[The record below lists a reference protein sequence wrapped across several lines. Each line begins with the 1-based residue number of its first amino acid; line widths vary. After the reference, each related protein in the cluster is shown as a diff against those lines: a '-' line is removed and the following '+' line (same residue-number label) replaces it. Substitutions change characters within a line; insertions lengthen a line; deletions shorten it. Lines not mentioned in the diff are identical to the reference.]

1 MTGALLSSQKYCS
14 LAGFSLLLAAV
25 TFWIAWVLMPGV
37 GITDAALILQLVS
50 ENRNQVLLS
59 SVIQLLSSACF
70 APLPFALMAVMHRKN
85 STMLVAGTILLLIG
99 AMGVAA
105 DAIFHLLAY
114 EMVGPGTERPQM
126 LLVMRRMQEVDLLWI
141 LPLIGAFFIGAVL
154 LAIGLARCEIVSLW
168 NPALYGLAL
177 ILALAGGPLA
187 KAQGISP
194 RLVGLGVLGL
204 VSISLAWIGFALS
217 FEKSTIRV
225 SSST

>member
-154 LAIGLARCEIVSLW
+154 LAIGLGRNFVQITTVWHLRKIKHLQQPSGCFSNDFHYFLRFARW
-168 NPALYGLAL
+168 AP
-177 ILALAGGPLA
+177 
-187 KAQGISP
+187 
-194 RLVGLGVLGL
+194 
-204 VSISLAWIGFALS
+204 F
-217 FEKSTIRV
+217 
-225 SSST
+225 SSC